1 MTSATRTRATIRPTE
16 NTVMAKQK
24 PRNSSEERQPAGLG
38 GFLSGLGTVLEK
50 LGELAETGEALRKS
64 GTFSDAEGKLKGIYG
79 FHVRTGLGGEGV
91 TVEPFGNVRKDE
103 ETGRAVVDEVCEPV
117 VDLFDE
123 QDCVI
128 VVAEMPGIG
137 EEDVKLDLQ
146 DDILMIAAERGDKK
160 YRREVLLPAAF
171 TADHMSRKCH
181 NGVLE
186 VRFAKQA
193 GKKRGAPGQ

>member
-1 MTSATRTRATIRPTE
+1 VTSTIGTGAAIRPTE
-16 NTVMAKQK
+16 DTVMAKQK
-24 PRNSSEERQPAGLG
+24 PEKGAQERGPMGLG
-38 GFLSGLGTVLEK
+38 GFLSGLGTVIEK

-64 GTFSDAEGKLKGIYG
+64 GTFSDADGKLKGVYG
-79 FHVRTGLGGEGV
+79 FHIRTGIGGEGV

-103 ETGRAVVDEVCEPV
+103 KTGRAVVDEVREPM

-128 VVAEMPGIG
+128 VVAEMPGIA

-146 DDILMIAAERGDKK
+146 DDILTIAAQRGDAK
-160 YRREVLLPAAF
+160 YRREVLLPATFA
-171 TADHMSRKCH
+171 ADRMSCKCH

-193 GKKRGAPGQ
+193 DRKRETPN

>member
-1 MTSATRTRATIRPTE
+1 
-16 NTVMAKQK
+16 MAKQK
-24 PRNSSEERQPAGLG
+24 PGKGAGQKEFTGLG
-38 GFLSGLGTVLEK
+38 GFLSGLGTVIEK
-50 LGELAETGEALRKS
+50 LGELAETGEALHKS
-64 GTFSDAEGKLKGIYG
+64 GTFSDADGKLKGVYG
-79 FHVRTGLGGEGV
+79 FHIRTGLGGEGV

-103 ETGRAVVDEVCEPV
+103 KTGQAVVDEVREPM

-128 VVAEMPGIG
+128 VVAEMPGVA

-146 DDILMIAAERGDKK
+146 DDILTIAAQRGDAK
-160 YRREVLLPAAF
+160 YRREVLLPATFAV
-171 TADHMSRKCH
+171 DRMSCKCH

-193 GKKRGAPGQ
+193 DRKPGAPS